1 VDRYTASGP
10 STRAPATEKRAECEA
25 GGGVAAEERAATA
38 GSAAAEPAATAPYRR
53 DRTTWAVFGALF
65 AFGFVNAVLGP
76 ALPYLRAVEHISY
89 LVGALHQAAYAVGG
103 GVAGLLAARDWPS
116 LSRTTWIAGGLTG
129 AALAGLAVGYGGTPA
144 LTIAGALV
152 MSMLATAA
160 LIRLWAVLAD
170 LHGARRAV
178 AMSEGEVSVSL
189 AGILTPLLIGAL
201 AATALSW
208 RFAFVVGAATA
219 GAGVLWVV
227 RAGLPPPAAG
237 PAQARSGS
245 PSPGSGW
252 RQPTLIGV
260 FAIVALEFALSF
272 WLASYLNDDI
282 GLARGAAVAAV
293 SGLYAAALVGRVLV
307 SRLARRAGAERLL
320 AAALSIALL
329 GMPALLLATDALVA
343 AVGIAVTGIG
353 IGMMF
358 PLTSA
363 LHVKASPLSADSAVG
378 QVLAVAAPGQLVGP
392 LVVGAIAQAAG
403 LRAGLLILPALTLLA
418 AAGLFLHRN
427 RG

>member
-1 VDRYTASGP
+1 V
-10 STRAPATEKRAECEA
+10 
-25 GGGVAAEERAATA
+25 
-38 GSAAAEPAATAPYRR
+38 
-53 DRTTWAVFGALF
+53 
-65 AFGFVNAVLGP
+65 
-76 ALPYLRAVEHISY
+76 
-89 LVGALHQAAYAVGG
+89 
-103 GVAGLLAARDWPS
+103 
-116 LSRTTWIAGGLTG
+116 
-129 AALAGLAVGYGGTPA
+129 
-144 LTIAGALV
+144 
-152 MSMLATAA
+152 
-160 LIRLWAVLAD
+160 
-170 LHGARRAV
+170 
-178 AMSEGEVSVSL
+178 
-189 AGILTPLLIGAL
+189 
-201 AATALSW
+201 
-208 RFAFVVGAATA
+208 
-219 GAGVLWVV
+219 
-227 RAGLPPPAAG
+227 
-237 PAQARSGS
+237 
-245 PSPGSGW
+245 
-252 RQPTLIGV
+252 V

-320 AAALSIALL
+320 AAALGIALL

-343 AVGIAVTGIG
+343 TVGIAVTGIG